1 MTAVQNLTLFFKL
14 LLFLLELLGHFFI
27 KFLQLFAPKGKKS
40 LKNEVVLV
48 TGAASGIGQLMAYKF
63 ASQGAKLIICWDI
76 NQEANKIT
84 VENLIANGY
93 KAVGLKCDLS
103 KKSDVYLVAEKTKAL
118 VKSRLGDEKAYVTML
133 VNNAGVVT
141 GKNFLECSDSL
152 NELTMD
158 VNTSSH
164 FWTIKTFL
172 PEMLKNDHGHIV
184 TISSVAG
191 LAGNPGMVDYCAS
204 KYATVGLTESL
215 YMEIK
220 RKNSKVKCTLICPFL
235 IATGMF
241 EGMTNQYSWLIPTLV
256 PNDVAERIVLAVRR
270 NEYHVIMPSI
280 LNLVFYLKP
289 VLGFKMVYKIGNI
302 LKMHESMDTFVG
314 RKR

>member
-103 KKSDVYLVAEKTKAL
+103 KKSEVYLVAEKTKAL

-158 VNTSSH
+158 VNWCGGPGVGMICETH
-164 FWTIKTFL
+164 AAPFWSRVNGAHKWEFKPFYIC
-172 PEMLKNDHGHIV
+172 
-184 TISSVAG
+184 
-191 LAGNPGMVDYCAS
+191 LA
-204 KYATVGLTESL
+204 
-215 YMEIK
+215 
-220 RKNSKVKCTLICPFL
+220 
-235 IATGMF
+235 
-241 EGMTNQYSWLIPTLV
+241 
-256 PNDVAERIVLAVRR
+256 NDV
-270 NEYHVIMPSI
+270 
-280 LNLVFYLKP
+280 LV
-289 VLGFKMVYKIGNI
+289 
-302 LKMHESMDTFVG
+302 
-314 RKR
+314 